1 MMIRHIQLRQGRICP
16 FSRTMNPNPGS
27 AGSWRP
33 IWGLTLHLCRCR
45 KRPAVSCGKQVW
57 SHMSQCLR
65 SQTRSRRIRV
75 PKAKVKTTVP
85 IRQAAAPPTQASIP
99 IGHQAAA
106 PDPPQAIL
114 RAGLPRAARP
124 GTSLA
129 DPAPPVTR
137 APQVPA
143 AGQALKAADH
153 VSCEIP
159 ALNVPVLPRVPKRP
173 LPLMRASAN
182 LCRPGP
188 LFAVREALFSF
199 WHL

>member
-1 MMIRHIQLRQGRICP
+1 MRIRHIQLRQGRICP
-16 FSRTMNPNPGS
+16 FSRTMNPKPGS

-33 IWGLTLHLCRCR
+33 IWVLTLHLCRCR

-57 SHMSQCLR
+57 CHTSQCLR
-65 SQTRSRRIRV
+65 SQTRSRKIRA
-75 PKAKVKTTVP
+75 PEANMKTTVP
-85 IRQAAAPPTQASIP
+85 MMQEAAPPTQASIP
-99 IGHQAAA
+99 IGQEAAA
-106 PDPPQAIL
+106 PAPPQAIL
-114 RAGLPRAARP
+114 RAGLPRAAQP

-129 DPAPPVTR
+129 DPAPPVTL
-137 APQVPA
+137 APQAPA

-173 LPLMRASAN
+173 LPLMKVSAN

>member
-57 SHMSQCLR
+57 CLSSLHLSLR
-65 SQTRSRRIRV
+65 THNRRIRV

-85 IRQAAAPPTQASIP
+85 IRQAAVP
-99 IGHQAAA
+99 IGHQDAA
-106 PDPPQAIL
+106 PAPPPATL

-137 APQVPA
+137 APQAPA